1 MKLQIDFSTVLIVLV
16 ALAILLLLT
25 FEVWIPH
32 GSGHR

>member
-1 MKLQIDFSTVLIVLV
+1 MKLRIDFSTVLIVLV